1 MLKVCCFFPHAGIR
15 QIFNECETGD
25 KSGGKGNKICLSSTD
40 KCFLGFFSPSKQAG
54 CLSFGIFTRLH
65 MPGITEEKKQR
76 HNLIHFPRTVQP
88 ALEVEK
94 IGM

>member
-1 MLKVCCFFPHAGIR
+1 MSVKTETNQGEKETKFVSKALTNVFF
-15 QIFNECETGD
+15 
-25 KSGGKGNKICLSSTD
+25 
-40 KCFLGFFSPSKQAG
+40 PSKQAG
-54 CLSFGIFTRLH
+54 CLSFGIYRRLH
-65 MPGITEEKKQR
+65 MPGITEEMKQR